1 VRHSAAFLIVGLVG
15 GGFLE
20 RIADLLGNSI
30 ANLVEGQRVCQE
42 NANDYCQYNKHCI
55 TSCLARI
62 ATCFL
67 NVESGAATMLPPHAE
82 MVRFG
87 GDFSSGLCVLSFC

>member
-1 VRHSAAFLIVGLVG
+1 LVG

-20 RIADLLGNSI
+20 GIADLLGNSI
-30 ANLVEGQRVCQE
+30 ADLVEGQRVRQE
-42 NANDYCQYNKHCI
+42 NADDYCQYNKHFV
-55 TSCLARI
+55 TLCLVRI

-67 NVESGAATMLPPHAE
+67 NIENGAAIMLPPHAE

-87 GDFSSGLCVLSFC
+87 GDFTSGLCVLSFC